1 MKKNYLKIVFL
12 VGLLA
17 FFSSFFGVFTIRN
30 LNTLNG
36 AADVSTKNSLSVQQE
51 TLADLNILF
60 VNSGNDPTRDSYFTN
75 ELDTLGLN
83 YDNLTVDPDL
93 YALWPDNTLLSQYD
107 IVIWTTGEFYFGND
121 YMDSPYYIHAE
132 GNLTQYL
139 QNGGKLFLSSQ
150 DWIWDMGISTFIR
163 EYLGVNNVRMD
174 TIGDTENGDNWDDN
188 FTGVVGDPIGDGIPS
203 FNITDLGEVYG
214 DYINETA
221 QSTNKVIHN
230 TTNGDAIAIR
240 NTNLTFNFKTVFFSV
255 PFETCNTNRTILM
268 EKILLWLAKDPQDGS
283 AIPGFEVF
291 FLICGLIAVGSL
303 FLKKRLFSD

>member
-1 MKKNYLKIVFL
+1 MKKNHLKLVFL
-12 VGLLA
+12 VGLLV
-17 FFSSFFGVFTIRN
+17 FFSSFFGVLTIRN

-36 AADVSTKNSLSVQQE
+36 AADASTKDCLSVQQE

-60 VNSGNDPTRDSYFTN
+60 VNSGDDPARDSYFTE

-83 YDNLTVDPDL
+83 YDNLTVYPQL
-93 YALWPDNTLLSQYD
+93 NALWPNATVLGQYH
-107 IVIWTTGEFYFGND
+107 IVIWTTGEFYFGDNYMESPD
-121 YMDSPYYIHAE
+121 YVYAE

-139 QNGGKLFLSSQ
+139 QNGGRLFLSSQ

-174 TIGDTENGDNWDDN
+174 AIGDTEHGDNWDDN
-188 FTGVVGDPIGDGIPS
+188 FTGVTGDPIGNGIPT
-203 FNITDLGEVYG
+203 FNVTNLGEVYG

-221 QSTNKVIHN
+221 PSANKVIHN
-230 TTNGDAIAIR
+230 TTNGDAIAVR
-240 NTNLTFNFKTVFFSV
+240 NTNTTFNFKTVFFSV
-255 PFETCNTNRTILM
+255 PFEICNTNRTILM
-268 EKILLWLAKDPQDGS
+268 ERILLWLAADPQDGS

-291 FLICGLIAVGSL
+291 FLICGLIAVGSP